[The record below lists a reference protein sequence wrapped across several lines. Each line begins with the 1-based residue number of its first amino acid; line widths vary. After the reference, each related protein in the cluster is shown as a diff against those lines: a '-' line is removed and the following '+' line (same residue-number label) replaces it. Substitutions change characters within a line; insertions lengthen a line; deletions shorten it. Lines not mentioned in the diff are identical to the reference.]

1 MSEMITPANVFLNV
15 EASSVDDVLK
25 FLAGKAVELGYADDA
40 DAVLASFKHREEL
53 GSTGMADGFAIPHAK
68 DDAIKKPGILV
79 AKLAGDVSWKST
91 DDVPVTT
98 AIGLVMP
105 GAEAGTTHL
114 VVLAKVSSML
124 MHEDA
129 RARLSE
135 SDDPAAIAAT
145 VAEYVK

>member
-129 RARLSE
+129 RARISE

>member
-1 MSEMITPANVFLNV
+1 MITPANVFLNV

-129 RARLSE
+129 RARISE

>member
-91 DDVPVTT
+91 ADVPVTT

-129 RARLSE
+129 RARISE
-135 SDDPAAIAAT
+135 SDEPAAIAAT